1 MKISTI
7 DIFLLDNSNNTKDE
21 VNMIKPKTYLELLKQ
36 LRQKI
41 KNIPEYY
48 EVFIIGKN
56 NEEIKINN
64 EEKYKMIEDI
74 LFIREIDKS
83 ILEQSL
89 FSMNYNKLSESQQ
102 EKLDEKYC
110 CILCS
115 VIIKNEKPY
124 LCYICQKI
132 FHEQCLNDWDKKCKA
147 EKKNLFCPNCRNELP
162 KEKWNKKLD
171 YEENRKDN
179 ANLMNKIN
187 EFQINNNMHTNIT
200 IIKDKK
206 IKELKDNKIKQYE
219 LINKYEKYIKK
230 TIQIFRN
237 ILNKINL
244 IHSLLNL
251 PNNNILNNLVNSYP
265 LNIQNLDIDDI
276 SNAINEELDQFKISI
291 KNVIDNNKYINDFG
305 QFNEKIK
312 IPVSNLK
319 IPNRKFIRKYDDNFY
334 RKNYDLNGDQINLLK
349 IIINFYKENGY
360 PQVDFGNENQMKGLL
375 KSLFSEN
382 IDFIEKFDELN
393 YIKSKKKIVKFIY
406 NSNNRIL
413 FKIPT
418 FFTNKE
424 LYSIAERYKYFHTN
438 FILIHNNTILK
449 KYESSINKI
458 SDNDKIFVIE
468 NKLYPDDSYYNNLKI
483 KYNETEM
490 LNVVVSFEEYE
501 KINFNI
507 SQEATIKEL
516 IIAITEHRGLTL
528 DNCHFSYN
536 SSKLDP
542 NDLRKIKEI
551 KISNNNIIC
560 IICRLYFPVHDNPP
574 LGKEIFGIN
583 KIIGDPIAI
592 GTLDPIK
599 LLFIKVQN
607 QKSIVVK
614 KIIIGKVE
622 LKPESDNYLSF
633 YGITNDFR
641 FTFE

>member
-1 MKISTI
+1 MSTI

-102 EKLDEKYC
+102 EKLDEKYS

-115 VIIKNEKPY
+115 LIIKNERPY

-132 FHEQCLNDWDKKCKA
+132 FHEKCLSDWDKKCKT

-162 KEKWNKKLD
+162 KEKWKKKLD

-206 IKELKDNKIKQYE
+206 INELKDNKIKQYE
-219 LINKYEKYIKK
+219 LINKYEKYIRK

-237 ILNKINL
+237 ILNKINSM
-244 IHSLLNL
+244 HSLLNL

-265 LNIQNLDIDDI
+265 LNIQNLDVDDI

-291 KNVIDNNKYINDFG
+291 KNVIDNTKYINDFG
-305 QFNEKIK
+305 QLNEKIK

-349 IIINFYKENGY
+349 IIIDFYKENGY
-360 PQVDFGNENQMKGLL
+360 PQVDFGNENQMKELI

-468 NKLYPDDSYYNNLKI
+468 NILYPDDSYYNNLKI

-542 NDLRKIKEI
+542 NDLRKTKGI
-551 KISNNNIIC
+551 KISNNNIIY

-622 LKPESDNYLSF
+622 LKPESDNYLSS

-641 FTFE
+641 YTFE

>member
-1 MKISTI
+1 M
-7 DIFLLDNSNNTKDE
+7 
-21 VNMIKPKTYLELLKQ
+21 
-36 LRQKI
+36 
-41 KNIPEYY
+41 
-48 EVFIIGKN
+48 
-56 NEEIKINN
+56 
-64 EEKYKMIEDI
+64 
-74 LFIREIDKS
+74 
-83 ILEQSL
+83 
-89 FSMNYNKLSESQQ
+89 
-102 EKLDEKYC
+102 
-110 CILCS
+110 
-115 VIIKNEKPY
+115 
-124 LCYICQKI
+124 
-132 FHEQCLNDWDKKCKA
+132 
-147 EKKNLFCPNCRNELP
+147 
-162 KEKWNKKLD
+162 
-171 YEENRKDN
+171 
-179 ANLMNKIN
+179 
-187 EFQINNNMHTNIT
+187 
-200 IIKDKK
+200 
-206 IKELKDNKIKQYE
+206 
-219 LINKYEKYIKK
+219 
-230 TIQIFRN
+230 
-237 ILNKINL
+237 
-244 IHSLLNL
+244 
-251 PNNNILNNLVNSYP
+251 
-265 LNIQNLDIDDI
+265 
-276 SNAINEELDQFKISI
+276 
-291 KNVIDNNKYINDFG
+291 
-305 QFNEKIK
+305 
-312 IPVSNLK
+312 
-319 IPNRKFIRKYDDNFY
+319 
-334 RKNYDLNGDQINLLK
+334 K
-349 IIINFYKENGY
+349 IIIDFYKENGY
-360 PQVDFGNENQMKGLL
+360 PQVDFGNENQMKELI

-468 NKLYPDDSYYNNLKI
+468 NILYPDDSYYNNLKI

-542 NDLRKIKEI
+542 NDLRKTKGI
-551 KISNNNIIC
+551 KISNNNIIY

-622 LKPESDNYLSF
+622 LKPESDNYLSS

-641 FTFE
+641 YTFE